1 MQSDGGARRFCAAAP
16 AARETGAPEP
26 HSPYASG
33 EVSYGL
39 IGQRAQNLRAPPFRC
54 ARSPAPRRSSAGSAA
69 SSPPRDGPCCR
80 ALRASP
86 RAAKGKP
93 DTQVGLL
100 EQGYAAVQ
108 VSRGVTERAAVLRN
122 GKREARDSSRG
133 GTLELGTPKNKLF
146 ELLRRNLGNLGSKSA
161 YLGDSNHN

>member
-1 MQSDGGARRFCAAAP
+1 MSPLSPLGRP
-16 AARETGAPEP
+16 A
-26 HSPYASG
+26 
-33 EVSYGL
+33 L
-39 IGQRAQNLRAPPFRC
+39 
-54 ARSPAPRRSSAGSAA
+54 
-69 SSPPRDGPCCR
+69 PPREGPCCR
-80 ALRASP
+80 APRASP